1 MLASPGR
8 RLLQAVFYAPRYR
21 GIALREEINDL
32 PQVRLSARTE
42 LCFLS
47 NKVTS
52 RDCLQIFEILCPFHF
67 CSITLLGLS
76 LFWWLL
82 LRPLGWHI
90 FFVFSLI
97 HLTFFLCFFPYKPC
111 LGKLSTQKS
120 PKSISP
126 FLTISISI
134 SSSPSLPR
142 YFMDLICMSKTKLT
156 ILPNQSTLHTFVFW
170 FPSSVVNASFKIL
183 IRFAT
188 SIFTAHV
195 LCLDS
200 NNLIKQNKDKNNYYK
215 LGSILHHLHTLIF
228 TPCEFVSLWCSL
240 YNMRQLRFNLS
251 MINMLRPQCK
261 KWCHDLN
268 PECLMPEPTKIYCLF
283 YQPLVPLSF
292 LLQCSLASLIPEKYS
307 SNEVPLY

>member
-42 LCFLS
+42 LCFLP

-52 RDCLQIFEILCPFHF
+52 WDCLQIFEILCPFHF
-67 CSITLLGLS
+67 CSICCAYLFFDGSFLGL
-76 LFWWLL
+76 LA
-82 LRPLGWHI
+82 GT
-90 FFVFSLI
+90 FFFFFFSLL

-156 ILPNQSTLHTFVFW
+156 ILPNQSTLHTFVF
-170 FPSSVVNASFKIL
+170 
-183 IRFAT
+183 
-188 SIFTAHV
+188 
-195 LCLDS
+195 
-200 NNLIKQNKDKNNYYK
+200 
-215 LGSILHHLHTLIF
+215 
-228 TPCEFVSLWCSL
+228 
-240 YNMRQLRFNLS
+240 
-251 MINMLRPQCK
+251 
-261 KWCHDLN
+261 
-268 PECLMPEPTKIYCLF
+268 
-283 YQPLVPLSF
+283 
-292 LLQCSLASLIPEKYS
+292 
-307 SNEVPLY
+307 

>member
-21 GIALREEINDL
+21 GIALREEISDL

-42 LCFLS
+42 LCFLP

-52 RDCLQIFEILCPFHF
+52 WDCLQIFEILCPFHF
-67 CSITLLGLS
+67 CSICWAYLFFDGSFLGL
-76 LFWWLL
+76 LA
-82 LRPLGWHI
+82 GT
-90 FFVFSLI
+90 FFFSLL

-156 ILPNQSTLHTFVFW
+156 ILPNQSTLHTFVF
-170 FPSSVVNASFKIL
+170 
-183 IRFAT
+183 
-188 SIFTAHV
+188 
-195 LCLDS
+195 
-200 NNLIKQNKDKNNYYK
+200 
-215 LGSILHHLHTLIF
+215 
-228 TPCEFVSLWCSL
+228 
-240 YNMRQLRFNLS
+240 
-251 MINMLRPQCK
+251 
-261 KWCHDLN
+261 
-268 PECLMPEPTKIYCLF
+268 
-283 YQPLVPLSF
+283 
-292 LLQCSLASLIPEKYS
+292 
-307 SNEVPLY
+307 

>member
-1 MLASPGR
+1 MIFPKSDWVPGLNSAFYPTKWLHGIVSKSLKFSVLFISVASHCWAYLFFDGS
-8 RLLQAVFYAPRYR
+8 F
-21 GIALREEINDL
+21 
-32 PQVRLSARTE
+32 
-42 LCFLS
+42 
-47 NKVTS
+47 
-52 RDCLQIFEILCPFHF
+52 
-67 CSITLLGLS
+67 LGLLAGTFFFFFS
-76 LFWWLL
+76 LF
-82 LRPLGWHI
+82 
-90 FFVFSLI
+90 

-142 YFMDLICMSKTKLT
+142 YFMDLICMSKTKFT

-188 SIFTAHV
+188 SIFTAHI

-215 LGSILHHLHTLIF
+215 LGTILHHLHTLIF
-228 TPCEFVSLWCSL
+228 TPCKFVSLWCSL

-251 MINMLRPQCK
+251 IIK
-261 KWCHDLN
+261 
-268 PECLMPEPTKIYCLF
+268 
-283 YQPLVPLSF
+283 
-292 LLQCSLASLIPEKYS
+292 
-307 SNEVPLY
+307 